1 MGNEKKD
8 NKVRGMA
15 MRYFCEYDEDTLLR
29 YGWSSNLRCFKDA
42 TEEDNIS
49 SFYTQMSAG
58 KYKELLSYITHISLK
73 DNNPLVDDL
82 AFDLDTIGYVYRVR
96 DEMFS
101 DSEFD
106 DILQLDKSCFIEIV
120 KNLNSDNDFSFSF
133 YEEKKDGKLIS
144 MGIASSIENYKKI
157 DQESEVKEISS
168 KQFYKAI
175 FDLNHFTLTKECGKR
190 FCDNFQ
196 KRYYQLI
203 EDGIFQGYGVNKIQ
217 DFKINEEHPNVTVLE
232 VSKDEYDELSCD
244 DELNMEDDFEFYDVI
259 F

>member
-1 MGNEKKD
+1 MGNEKID

-15 MRYFCEYDEDTLLR
+15 MRYFCEYDEDTLLG
-29 YGWSSNLRCFKDA
+29 YGWSSNFGCYKDLRK
-42 TEEDNIS
+42 EDNNP
-49 SFYTQMSAG
+49 SFYTEMSAAR
-58 KYKELLSYITHISLK
+58 YKELLSYISHISFI
-73 DNNPLVDDL
+73 DNKSVVDEL
-82 AFDLDTIGYVYRVR
+82 SFDLNTIDYVYRVR
-96 DEMFS
+96 DEMFV
-101 DSEFD
+101 DNEFD
-106 DILQLDKSCFIEIV
+106 DILQLDKSCFIEVV
-120 KNLNSDNDFSFSF
+120 KNLNPDKELSFSF

-157 DQESEVKEISS
+157 DQESEVKEISY
-168 KQFYKAI
+168 KQYYKAL

-190 FCDNFQ
+190 FCDNFE

-217 DFKINEEHPNVTVLE
+217 DFKINEEHLNVIVLE